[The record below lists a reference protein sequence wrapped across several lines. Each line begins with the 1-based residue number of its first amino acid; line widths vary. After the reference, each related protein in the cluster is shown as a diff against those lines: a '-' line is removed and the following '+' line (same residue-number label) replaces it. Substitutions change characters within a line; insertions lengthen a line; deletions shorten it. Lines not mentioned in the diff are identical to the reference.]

1 MTIGIA
7 TRGPGAGLAAW
18 RALLAAELLGRG
30 EIGGFCVFAWRDGVG
45 EIRHATTQRGGTSG
59 LTLPDGWAKARHA
72 ALISSGPDRPE
83 PLTQFLPGNAGGLVT
98 GHRLPT
104 SPLPDGR
111 PVNLAA
117 LEAMAQGRLTQAG
130 LEALLS
136 LGPAMDAGLICLP
149 WSGPVLAAN
158 SPRVE
163 GRGDTGRHVMQ
174 QGDTACAIL
183 YNSIA
188 TVGLPGDAL
197 AKALGAIAAEVMGL
211 GPAPLAFGQLPDRV
225 PVTPASQEAVEIDA
239 SGLVTAIHSA
249 DPAYFGPK
257 PGITAV
263 YARVPIWQSGRHIG
277 WAASEAFADL
287 RGGVLIARP
296 GLAQRCF
303 LYERT
308 PT

>member
-7 TRGPGAGLAAW
+7 TRGPRAGLAAY

-30 EIGGFCVFAWRDGVG
+30 EIGGFCVFACRDGVG
-45 EIRHATTQRGGTSG
+45 ETRYATTQRGGTSG
-59 LTLPDGWAKARHA
+59 LTLPDGWAEARHA

-117 LEAMAQGRLTQAG
+117 LEAMGQGALTQAG
-130 LEALLS
+130 LEELLS
-136 LGPAMDAGLICLP
+136 IGPAMDAGLICLP

-158 SPRVE
+158 CPRVE

-174 QGDTACAIL
+174 QGDAACAIL
-183 YNSIA
+183 YNSIT
-188 TVGLPGDAL
+188 TVRLPGDAL
-197 AKALGAIAAEVMGL
+197 AVALGAIAAEVMGL
-211 GPAPLAFGQLPDRV
+211 GPAPLALGQLPDRV

-239 SGLVTAIHSA
+239 SGLVTAIYSA

-277 WAASEAFADL
+277 RAASEAFADL
-287 RGGVLIARP
+287 RGGVLISRP